1 MFTGLIE
8 EIGSVRQV
16 LTNSEGRL
24 FTIAAEK
31 VLEGLS
37 IGDSVAVDGVCLS
50 VVEVRNDG
58 FVVQAVQETIR
69 RSTLRFFQVGTK
81 VNLERA
87 LRSGDRLGGHFV
99 QGHVD
104 GVAVISGLL
113 RSGQSAMLDLNL
125 PADLMKYL
133 IVKGSIAVNG
143 ISLTV
148 AERSG
153 TAVSIALIPLTLRE
167 TNLGLKK
174 VGDYVNIE
182 VDLMA
187 KYIEQLLPRSDDEIR
202 DIEKRIK
209 NWGYNK

>member
-8 EIGSVRQV
+8 EIGAVRQV

-69 RSTLRFFQVGTK
+69 HSTLRFFQVGTK

-104 GVAVISGLL
+104 GMAVISGLL

>member
-24 FTIAAEK
+24 FTITAEK

-37 IGDSVAVDGVCLS
+37 IGESVAVDGVCLS
-50 VVEVRNDG
+50 AVEVHNDG
-58 FVVQAVQETIR
+58 FVVQAVRETIAC
-69 RSTLRFFQVGTK
+69 STLVSFRVGTK

-87 LRSGDRLGGHFV
+87 SRAGDRLGGHFV

-113 RSGQSAMLDLNL
+113 RSGQSASLDLNL
-125 PADLMKYL
+125 PADLMKYV
-133 IVKGSIAVNG
+133 IAKGSIAVNG

-174 VGDYVNIE
+174 PGDYVNIE
-182 VDLMA
+182 VDMMA
-187 KYIEQLLPRSDDEIR
+187 KYIEQLLPRSEDEVR
-202 DIEKRIK
+202 DIERRIR
-209 NWGYNK
+209 NWGYDK

>member
-8 EIGSVRQV
+8 EIGAVRQV

-24 FTIAAEK
+24 FTIGAEK

-104 GVAVISGLL
+104 GMAVISGLL

-133 IVKGSIAVNG
+133 IVKGSVAVNG

>member
-8 EIGSVRQV
+8 ELGTIKQV
-16 LTNSEGRL
+16 SANGEGRL
-24 FTIAAEK
+24 FEIRADK
-31 VLEGLS
+31 VLESLTV
-37 IGDSVAVDGVCLS
+37 GDSVAVDGVCLS
-50 VVEVRNDG
+50 VVRVSKEG
-58 FVVQAVQETIR
+58 FAVQAVRETLR
-69 RSTLRFFQVGTK
+69 CSTLQFFQAGTK

-104 GVAVISGLL
+104 GLAVISGIS
-113 RSGQSAMLDLNL
+113 RSGKAATLIFDL
-125 PADLMKYL
+125 PVDLMKYI
-133 IVKGSIAVNG
+133 IVKGSLAVNG
-143 ISLTV
+143 VSLTV

-153 TAVSIALIPLTLRE
+153 TAVSIAVIPLTLHE

-174 VGDYVNIE
+174 IGDQVNIE

-187 KYIEQLLPRSDDEIR
+187 KYIEQFLSRSDDRAR

-209 NWGYNK
+209 SWGYDK